1 MTSIEVLHHFLCK
14 SCGGWW
20 SIAMENF
27 IGADS
32 REWFCPWCGDKG
44 FHDEGNIPVG
54 REVSSKNDK

>member
-1 MTSIEVLHHFLCK
+1 MTSIEILYHFTCK
-14 SCGGWW
+14 ECKGRW

-27 IGADS
+27 IGAGS

-44 FHDEGNIPVG
+44 FHDEGNIPMG